1 MMSKRYNL
9 KEWTE
14 NRSIL
19 QTWENRNELF
29 VLFFHRELITQSR
42 ERVKSINSHRHNRQ
56 SFKRASHNFYKFTFL
71 QSDVIFNTI
80 FWNCNSPVATI
91 LWQKKT
97 FFDEIVFRLKR
108 VSTSL
113 SKYYLPTCL
122 RARKG
127 KFKVTLRVKEW
138 MWECMRERTYER
150 ERVHTH
156 TVRTYENAG
165 RKC

>member
-1 MMSKRYNL
+1 MPLLRWTDLASSCPSVKASLSSWGQWVAHSGLGMISGWYKYYLWKCCYMMSKRYNL

-91 LWQKKT
+91 LWQKKL
-97 FFDEIVFRLKR
+97 F
-108 VSTSL
+108 ST
-113 SKYYLPTCL
+113 K
-122 RARKG
+122 
-127 KFKVTLRVKEW
+127 
-138 MWECMRERTYER
+138 
-150 ERVHTH
+150 
-156 TVRTYENAG
+156 
-165 RKC
+165 